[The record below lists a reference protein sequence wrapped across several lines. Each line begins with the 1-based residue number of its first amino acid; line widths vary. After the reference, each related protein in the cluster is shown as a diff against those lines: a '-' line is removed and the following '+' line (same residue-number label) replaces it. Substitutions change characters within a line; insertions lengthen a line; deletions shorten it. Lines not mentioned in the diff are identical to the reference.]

1 MLQITKRYIYSTF
14 GLLLFCLTALAQ
26 EPPKEKKLE
35 QPKVKDSISIKKD
48 SLGLVPAVV
57 TDTIKIDTTK
67 QKQPILLDKIR
78 YKAKEYTKISRK
90 ENKIYLY
97 DEAELYYQDT
107 ELKAGIIILDYGKNE
122 VYAGRIKDS
131 TGTLTQYPYFKQG
144 QNVVEPDS
152 IRFNFDTEK
161 ALIWNSR
168 TAQNDFNVFGEM
180 TKKEND
186 SVVFIK
192 NAKFTTSE
200 DLDNP
205 EYYFFSRRIK
215 MVPRKKIITGFT
227 NMYIADVP
235 TPIGLPFAYFPL
247 SNEKSISGILFP
259 TFGERGDQGYF
270 LQGLGYYQ
278 VINEYADIALLGDY
292 FTNGSYGLRL
302 DSKYALRYKFR
313 GGINLQY
320 QNQVRSQRG
329 FPDFSRSTLYRIS
342 WNHSKDPKASPN
354 STFSANVNISSSNF
368 FTESQSINTVAD
380 RATNQTQSSVSY
392 SKTFPAYPSVNLS
405 LTATHSQNNRTQTID
420 MTLPTFQANMERI
433 YPFVS
438 RSGSKKGIIKNLNF
452 QYTVNGSNT
461 IRTADSLFFKKEM
474 FDNARLGVQH
484 RIPVST
490 NFKLFKHLSVT
501 MGTNYE
507 ESWVFET
514 LRFSDY
520 DNNGTPDDL
529 TDDIEA
535 VADTISGFESHR
547 RYNFSAGIG
556 TTIYGTF
563 NFGDDKK
570 IQAIRHTIA
579 PRISY
584 SLNPGFSQF
593 FDEYVVD
600 AEGNLREYSPFDISL
615 FRAPGKNKS
624 SSIGF
629 TVSNNF
635 EAKVRDKDTTATE
648 PKKIKLL
655 NNLNF
660 STNYN
665 IAADSLRWS
674 PVNFTGT
681 IPLFNQKLNL
691 SFGGVLDPYAIDNN
705 GRRIEKFNIDNGG
718 SLFRLTAARASY
730 SYSFSNEDFKKG
742 SKKQPAGRE
751 GETTYDLGAEESAS
765 FFGKDT
771 DFRDRFEG
779 QEKNKKEDGSESY
792 YRSVVPWRLSIR
804 HSFNYSNRNR
814 ERNIS
819 AHSLQFSGTVDLTPQ
834 WNIGFNSG
842 YDFVRNGIT
851 STQLR
856 FGRDLKSWRMD
867 FTWSPFDTRVNWSFF
882 IGIKSSFLQDIKYDK
897 QAQPD
902 RRL

>member
-1 MLQITKRYIYSTF
+1 MLQTTKRYIYSSL

-26 EPPKEKKLE
+26 EPPTEKKFE
-35 QPKVKDSISIKKD
+35 APKDSIVVSKD
-48 SLGLVPAVV
+48 SLPIPAARI
-57 TDTIKIDTTK
+57 DTTKTDTTK
-67 QKQPILLDKIR
+67 QKQPILLDKIK
-78 YKAKEYTKISRK
+78 YKAKQYTKISRK
-90 ENKIYLY
+90 ESKIYLY
-97 DEAELYYQDT
+97 DEAELYYQNT
-107 ELKAGIIILDYGKNE
+107 ELKAGIIILDYSKNE

-144 QNVVEPDS
+144 DQVVEPDS
-152 IRFNFDTEK
+152 IRFNFDSEK

-192 NAKFTTSE
+192 NAKFTTAE
-200 DLDNP
+200 DIDNP

-215 MVPRKKIITGFT
+215 MVPKKKIITGFT

-247 SNEKSISGILFP
+247 SSEKSISGILFP

-278 VINEYADIALLGDY
+278 VINEYADIAVLGDY

-313 GGINLQY
+313 GSFNAQY

-342 WNHSKDPKASPN
+342 WTHSKDAKASPN

-392 SKTFPAYPSVNLS
+392 SKTFPAYPSVNMS

-438 RSGSKKGIIKNLNF
+438 RSGSKKGLIKNFNF
-452 QYTVNGSNT
+452 QYSVNGSNT
-461 IRTADSLFFKKEM
+461 IRTSDSLFFKKEM
-474 FDNARLGVQH
+474 FDDAKLGVQH

-490 NFKLFKHLSVT
+490 NFKLLKHLSVT
-501 MGTNYE
+501 MGGNYE

-514 LRFSDY
+514 LNVSDY
-520 DNNGTPDDL
+520 DDNGTPDDI
-529 TDDIEA
+529 TDDIEPIR
-535 VADTISGFESHR
+535 DTLSGFASHR

-563 NFGDDKK
+563 DFGEDKK

-584 SLNPGFSQF
+584 SLNPSFEQF
-593 FDEYVVD
+593 YDEFVSDVD
-600 AEGNLREYSPFDISL
+600 GNVTQYSPFDISL
-615 FRAPGKNKS
+615 FRAPGRNKS
-624 SSIGF
+624 SSINLA
-629 TVSNNF
+629 VSNNF

-655 NNLNF
+655 SNLNF

-665 IAADSLRWS
+665 IAADSLAWS
-674 PVNFTGT
+674 PVNFSGT

-691 SFGGVLDPYAIDNN
+691 TFGGILDPYAIDNN
-705 GRRIEKFNIDNGG
+705 GRRIDKFNIDNGG

-730 SYSFSNEDFKKG
+730 SYSFSSTDFERKDEKSSG
-742 SKKQPAGRE
+742 PAGRE
-751 GETTYDLGAEESAS
+751 EETAYDLDAEANDL

-771 DFRDRFEG
+771 DFRDRLSG
-779 QEKNKKEDGSESY
+779 DQNKKNGSGEEEY
-792 YRSVVPWRLSIR
+792 YRVKIPWRLSIR

-814 ERNIS
+814 EMNIS
-819 AHSLQFSGTVDLTPQ
+819 AHSLQFSGNVDLTPQ
-834 WNIGFNSG
+834 WSIGFNSG

-856 FGRDLKSWRMD
+856 FARDLKSWQMD
-867 FTWSPFDTRVNWSFF
+867 FTWSPFDTRVNWSFY
-882 IGIKSSFLQDIKYDK
+882 IGIRSSFLSDIKYDK